1 MIQLKLFSLINRLL
15 KDNMEKYIQKIIESY
30 KVLIEVIPETVLV
43 NEIELKK
50 FNLDSMKVIASMI
63 DLGCHVSH
71 IEFR

>member
-1 MIQLKLFSLINRLL
+1 
-15 KDNMEKYIQKIIESY
+15 MEKYIQKIIESY